1 MAAAVRALIQRVSE
15 ASVTVAGERV
25 AEVGR
30 GLLVLAAAGPGDGA
44 PEAARL
50 AAKIAR
56 LRVFADDAGKM
67 NRSLLHVAG
76 EALVVSQFTLYG
88 DVSRGNRPSFVG
100 AAPPE
105 EALRALEALAGGL
118 RELGIPVSTGRFG
131 ADMQVAL
138 VNDGPVTIWLDGV

>member
-1 MAAAVRALIQRVSE
+1 MPVRALIQRVSE
-15 ASVTVAGERV
+15 ASVSVAGERV
-25 AEVGR
+25 AAVGR
-30 GLLVLAAAGPGDGA
+30 GLLVLAAAGPGDGR

-56 LRVFADDAGKM
+56 LRVFADTAGKM
-67 NRSLLHVAG
+67 NRSLLDVGG

-100 AAPPE
+100 AAAPE
-105 EALRALEALAGGL
+105 EAARALEALADGL
-118 RELGIPVSTGRFG
+118 RELGVAVGTGRFG

>member
-1 MAAAVRALIQRVSE
+1 MTI
-15 ASVTVAGERV
+15 AGEPV

-44 PEAARL
+44 VEAVRL

-56 LRVFADDAGKM
+56 LRVFADADGKM
-67 NRSLLHVAG
+67 NRSLLDVAG

-88 DVSRGNRPSFVG
+88 DVSRGNRPSFLG
-100 AAPPE
+100 AAPPA
-105 EALRALEALAGGL
+105 EAARALAALADGL
-118 RELGIPVSTGRFG
+118 RGLGVPVSTGRFG

-138 VNDGPVTIWLDGV
+138 VNDGPVTIWLEGI